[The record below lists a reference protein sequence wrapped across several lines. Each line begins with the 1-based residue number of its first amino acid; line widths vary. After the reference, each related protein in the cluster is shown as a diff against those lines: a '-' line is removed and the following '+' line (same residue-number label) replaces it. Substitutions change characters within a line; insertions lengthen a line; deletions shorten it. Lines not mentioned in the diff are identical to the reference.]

1 MKIIFRLADD
11 NFCVTN
17 AMSLDLN
24 DSWRIKAYSLHDRPS
39 VLTSLTPRQRH
50 NLFNTL
56 KLKYPVFGCSSRA
69 DDDSITALSREEDG
83 KIRRVAGRP
92 ALIISST
99 SWTPDEDFSV
109 LLAALVKY
117 DQEWTADHPDM
128 ICAITGNGPQKSYYQ
143 GKIAELNM
151 SHVKI
156 VTCWLEPEDY
166 PKLLA
171 ASDLGVSLHFSS
183 SGLDLPMKVVD
194 MFAAGIPVCARN
206 FKCLKELVI
215 HGKNGCVFEDSD
227 HLGRQFL
234 QIFKKFGSKENRHLS
249 ILKSGVEHFR
259 KLPWHYHWRHVALP
273 VFDDEYVFQ
282 DYGSEEEDKVPHG
295 LPDFGIPGSGLPG
308 SGIPRN
314 MI

>member
-1 MKIIFRLADD
+1 
-11 NFCVTN
+11 
-17 AMSLDLN
+17 MSLDLN
-24 DSWRIKAYSLHDRPS
+24 DNWYIKAYSLHDRPS
-39 VLTSLTPRQRH
+39 VLTTLSSKQKH
-50 NLFNTL
+50 NLLN
-56 KLKYPVFGCSSRA
+56 KLKVTYPILGCSSRA
-69 DDDSITALSREEDG
+69 DDDSITALTVVEDG
-83 KIRRVAGRP
+83 KIKQRAGRP

-109 LLAALVKY
+109 LLSALVKY
-117 DQEWTADHPDM
+117 DKECTDNHPDI

-151 SHVKI
+151 THVHI
-156 VTCWLEPEDY
+156 ITCWLEPEDY

-215 HGKNGCVFEDSD
+215 HGKNGCVFDDSD

-234 QIFKKFGSKENRHLS
+234 TMFKKFGSKENKHLS

-273 VFDDEYVFQ
+273 VFDDEYVFE
-282 DYGSEEEDKVPHG
+282 DYGSDGEDKIP
-295 LPDFGIPGSGLPG
+295 FGQS
-308 SGIPRN
+308 SFGIPRN

>member
-1 MKIIFRLADD
+1 
-11 NFCVTN
+11 
-17 AMSLDLN
+17 MSCDLN
-24 DSWRIKAYSLHDRPS
+24 DSWYIKAYSLHDRPS
-39 VLTSLTPRQRH
+39 VLTSLSIRQKH
-50 NLFNTL
+50 NLFNRL
-56 KLKYPVFGCSSRA
+56 KASYPVFGSNSKV
-69 DDDSITALSREEDG
+69 DDDSVTAFTKEEDG
-83 KIRRVAGRP
+83 KVQQLIGRP

-109 LLAALVKY
+109 LLSALIKY
-117 DQEWTADHPDM
+117 DQECTTDHPD
-128 ICAITGNGPQKSYYQ
+128 IVCAITGNGPQKSYYQ
-143 GKIAELNM
+143 GKIAELKF
-151 SHVKI
+151 SHVRI

-215 HGKNGCVFEDSD
+215 HGKNGCVFDDSD

-234 QIFKKFGSKENRHLS
+234 TMFKKFGSKQNKHLS
-249 ILKSGVEHFR
+249 ILRSGVEHFR

-273 VFDDEYVFQ
+273 IFDDEYVFK
-282 DYGSEEEDKVPHG
+282 DYGSEDEG
-295 LPDFGIPGSGLPG
+295 TSQFGQSNLGT
-308 SGIPRN
+308 PRN